1 MNILDKAEKMYKKKG
16 VRNAVTC
23 AAVIVSALLQSFVIQ
38 TFIRP
43 AELLSGGFTG
53 VAILVDMAA
62 SKFGMSFPTSLGM
75 LVFNLPVAALCSRS
89 ISKRFTAFSLLQVCT
104 SSIFLQI
111 FHFSPLFDD
120 VVLNVV
126 FGGFLLGISIVVAL
140 KGNASTGGTDFIALY
155 VSNKTG
161 RSIWGEVFVGNCVLF
176 CIFGMAFGWLNAA
189 YSILFQFISTKT
201 ISTFHHRYD
210 RVTLQ
215 VTTLKGDEIMKEYV
229 SAFRHGISALD
240 AIGGYSRKKMFVL
253 HTVISSYELDD
264 VIRLMREVDPHVI
277 INVFKTDQ
285 FFGSFYRAP
294 MD

>member
-16 VRNAVTC
+16 VRNVVTC

-53 VAILVDMAA
+53 IAILVDMAA

>member
-53 VAILVDMAA
+53 IAILVDMAA

-176 CIFGMAFGWLNAA
+176 CIFGM
-189 YSILFQFISTKT
+189 
-201 ISTFHHRYD
+201 
-210 RVTLQ
+210 
-215 VTTLKGDEIMKEYV
+215 KEYV